1 MIIKNKIIAILLI
14 HNVLVANYVLSKI
27 SKYLGI
33 FECSYVLIKRILSID
48 TIPNFRLIHMQIFQ
62 RTTYF
67 QKLLEETKK
76 MYKFNRVRRMPP
88 APSNR
93 AAASVAA
100 KRKTRLDLI
109 IRKVG
114 KISQVV
120 VHFYTP
126 PSETSASCN
135 SSQGATHLA
144 GTKLSKDLPRILLK
158 NRLLTGVRYAA
169 GEDRDLSVRLF
180 SAGLLA

>member
-1 MIIKNKIIAILLI
+1 MIINNKIIAILLI
-14 HNVLVANYVLSKI
+14 HNILVTNYVLSKI
-27 SKYLGI
+27 SKYLSI
-33 FECSYVLIKRILSID
+33 FERWYIPIKKILSID
-48 TIPNFRLIHMQIFQ
+48 TIPDFRLIQHANIPKNHILPKTVK
-62 RTTYF
+62 RN
-67 QKLLEETKK
+67 KK
-76 MYKFNRVRRMPP
+76 MYEFNTVRRMLP

-93 AAASVAA
+93 AAASVTA

-120 VHFYTP
+120 VHFYNP

-144 GTKLSKDLPRILLK
+144 DTKLSKDLPRILLK

-180 SAGLLA
+180 SSGLLA